1 MASMDKRKAALLRLA
16 IIVGAVVVAAII
28 WVVYT
33 NSAHVA
39 IVNGERISR
48 RELIGRL
55 EKAYG
60 EDVLS
65 EMINEVLLRQAA
77 KEAGVSVTAE
87 EVDTEVAQLKDQI
100 GSSYDMVISQYGWTD
115 EQIRDLLEM
124 NLLVYKIS
132 TKDITIEEDALLAFF
147 EENKSDYD
155 EPEQVIASHI
165 LVATEEEAKEIK
177 QQLDEGAD
185 FAELAREKSLD
196 VTTAVAGGD
205 VGWFPRGRMAEEFEK
220 TAFKLMPGQMSGPV
234 KTDFGY
240 HIIKVTDRKA
250 AREAAFEEVRDDI
263 EKGLKMQQSKTAQ
276 QLVAE
281 LKLDSDIT
289 VTDSKYKNLGTTTP
303 FGIE

>member
-1 MASMDKRKAALLRLA
+1 MDKRKAALLRLTV
-16 IIVGAVVVAAII
+16 IVGAVIVAAII

-48 RELIGRL
+48 RELVTRL
-55 EKAYG
+55 EDAYG
-60 EDVLS
+60 EDMVD

-87 EVDTEVAQLKDQI
+87 EVDKEVEQLKEQI

-115 EQIRDLLEM
+115 QQVRELLEM

-132 TKDITIEEDALLAFF
+132 TKDITIEDDALMAFF

-165 LVATEEEAKEIK
+165 LVATEEEAKEIR

-185 FAELAREKSLD
+185 FAELAKEKSLD
-196 VTTAVAGGD
+196 VATAVAGGD
-205 VGWFPRGRMAEEFEK
+205 VGWFARGRMTEEFEK
-220 TAFKLMPGQMSGPV
+220 TAFQLMPGQISQPV
-234 KTDFGY
+234 KTEFGY

-250 AREAAFEEVRDDI
+250 AREAVFEDIKDDI
-263 EKGLKMQQSKTAQ
+263 EKSLKMQQSKTAQ
-276 QLVAE
+276 QLASE

-289 VTDSKYKNLGTTTP
+289 VTDSRYKNLGTTTP

>member
-1 MASMDKRKAALLRLA
+1 MDKRKAALLRLA
-16 IIVGAVVVAAII
+16 VIVGAVIVAAII

-48 RELIGRL
+48 RELVTRL
-55 EKAYG
+55 EDAYG
-60 EDVLS
+60 EDMVD

-87 EVDTEVAQLKDQI
+87 EVDKEVEQLKEQI

-115 EQIRDLLEM
+115 QQVRELLEM

-132 TKDITIEEDALLAFF
+132 TKDITIEDDALMAFF

-165 LVATEEEAKEIK
+165 LVATEEEAKEIR

-185 FAELAREKSLD
+185 FAELAKEKSLD
-196 VTTAVAGGD
+196 VATAVAGGD
-205 VGWFPRGRMAEEFEK
+205 VGWFARGRMTEEFEK
-220 TAFKLMPGQMSGPV
+220 TAFQLMPGQISQPV
-234 KTDFGY
+234 KTEFGY

-250 AREAAFEEVRDDI
+250 AREAVFEDIKDDI
-263 EKGLKMQQSKTAQ
+263 EKSLKMQQSKTAQ
-276 QLVAE
+276 QLASE

-289 VTDSKYKNLGTTTP
+289 VTDSRYKNLGTTTP

>member
-1 MASMDKRKAALLRLA
+1 MDKRKGALLRLA

-55 EKAYG
+55 EEAYG

-124 NLLVYKIS
+124 NLLVVQDLHKGHHHRRGCAS
-132 TKDITIEEDALLAFF
+132 GLL
-147 EENKSDYD
+147 
-155 EPEQVIASHI
+155 
-165 LVATEEEAKEIK
+165 
-177 QQLDEGAD
+177 
-185 FAELAREKSLD
+185 
-196 VTTAVAGGD
+196 
-205 VGWFPRGRMAEEFEK
+205 
-220 TAFKLMPGQMSGPV
+220 
-234 KTDFGY
+234 
-240 HIIKVTDRKA
+240 
-250 AREAAFEEVRDDI
+250 
-263 EKGLKMQQSKTAQ
+263 
-276 QLVAE
+276 
-281 LKLDSDIT
+281 
-289 VTDSKYKNLGTTTP
+289 
-303 FGIE
+303 

>member
-1 MASMDKRKAALLRLA
+1 MDKRKGALLRLA

-39 IVNGERISR
+39 IGNGERISR

-55 EKAYG
+55 EEAYG

-196 VTTAVAGGD
+196 VPTAVAGGD
-205 VGWFPRGRMAEEFEK
+205 VGWLPRGRMAEEVEK
-220 TAFKLMPGQMSGPV
+220 PAFKLMPGQMSGPV
-234 KTDFGY
+234 KTDMGY

-263 EKGLKMQQSKTAQ
+263 E
-276 QLVAE
+276 
-281 LKLDSDIT
+281 
-289 VTDSKYKNLGTTTP
+289 
-303 FGIE
+303 

>member
-1 MASMDKRKAALLRLA
+1 
-16 IIVGAVVVAAII
+16 
-28 WVVYT
+28 
-33 NSAHVA
+33 
-39 IVNGERISR
+39 
-48 RELIGRL
+48 
-55 EKAYG
+55 
-60 EDVLS
+60 
-65 EMINEVLLRQAA
+65 
-77 KEAGVSVTAE
+77 
-87 EVDTEVAQLKDQI
+87 
-100 GSSYDMVISQYGWTD
+100 MVISQYGWTD